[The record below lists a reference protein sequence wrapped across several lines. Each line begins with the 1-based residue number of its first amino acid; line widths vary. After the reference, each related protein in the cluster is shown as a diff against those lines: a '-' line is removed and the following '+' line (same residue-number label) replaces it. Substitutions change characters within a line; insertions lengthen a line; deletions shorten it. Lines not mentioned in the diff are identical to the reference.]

1 MDPAILNALEESFDL
16 SWWTVIP
23 AVILLALPF
32 FHVKAVWAIL
42 ISCGVSVV
50 VAVLL
55 QGVGWLE
62 ALQISVFGCE
72 LDHPELAS
80 ILSGGGVVSM
90 VNGMLIV
97 LFSCTSSVLFSCT
110 SSGILKGAGLLDP
123 VKEKLEHLT
132 ERTDLF
138 FTTALVALASAALLC
153 NQSIALV
160 LTEQMVGDQY
170 RPPWATRPSPCPP
183 WSPGPSR

>member
-1 MDPAILNALEESFDL
+1 M
-16 SWWTVIP
+16 
-23 AVILLALPF
+23 
-32 FHVKAVWAIL
+32 
-42 ISCGVSVV
+42 V

-90 VNGMLIV
+90 VNGMLI
-97 LFSCTSSVLFSCT
+97 VLFSCT

-170 RPPWATRPSPCPP
+170 RRRGQGGVDLAHALGNTAIPLPAMVP
-183 WSPGPSR
+183 WSIAVSVPLAAMDASALAIPFACFLYLCPLCDWLFWRKRERKNMTES